1 MSTENDKT
9 FLGLMYII
17 DELLKTGILQYDPEN
32 HDNML
37 VYRSAGENNSEG
49 WYSQNILSAV
59 SELFQDKKQMDYVL
73 SVAADNG
80 IDTEKLFQSAY
91 ELIHN

>member
-17 DELLKTGILQYDPEN
+17 DALLKAGILQYDPEN

-37 VYRSAGENNSEG
+37 VYRSAGENSPEG

-59 SELFQDKKQMDYVL
+59 SELFQDKEQVDYIL
-73 SVAADNG
+73 SVATDNG
-80 IDTEKLFQSAY
+80 IDVEKFFKDANRLLSG
-91 ELIHN
+91 

>member
-9 FLGLMYII
+9 FLGLMHII

-37 VYRSAGENNSEG
+37 VYRSAGENSPEG

-59 SELFQDKKQMDYVL
+59 SELFQDKKQVDYVL
-73 SVAADNG
+73 SVATDNG
-80 IDTEKLFQSAY
+80 IDVEKFFKDANRLLSS
-91 ELIHN
+91 